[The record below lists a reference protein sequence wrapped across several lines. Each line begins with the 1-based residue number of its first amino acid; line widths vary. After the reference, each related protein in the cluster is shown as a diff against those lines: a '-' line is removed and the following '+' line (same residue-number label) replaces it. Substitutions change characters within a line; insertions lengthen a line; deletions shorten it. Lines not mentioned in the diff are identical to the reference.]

1 MYRVSRKWARAVF
14 PLFLTLPAYF
24 LLNVPQPLS
33 AQTLISGDISGTVTD
48 PSGAVVP
55 NAHVTVT
62 SVETGQ
68 SKAATS
74 DAGGAYR
81 VSLLTPGHY
90 KVSVTAS
97 GFETATLTVSVSPG
111 VVVPANVQ
119 LTVGQAST
127 TVQVVGS

>member
-1 MYRVSRKWARAVF
+1 MAYRLSPEWARRALAV
-14 PLFLTLPAYF
+14 LLMLPTFF
-24 LLNVPQPLS
+24 LLTIPEPLS

-81 VSLLTPGHY
+81 VSLLTPGNY
-90 KVSVTAS
+90 KISVTAS
-97 GFETATLTVSVSPG
+97 GFQTSTLTVTVVAG
-111 VVVPANVQ
+111 V
-119 LTVGQAST
+119 
-127 TVQVVGS
+127 